1 MPLRLGGCVSI
12 IPVKSTPRR
21 RQIYGLFIEGHIQAD
36 VARILDVSEEAIRKQ
51 KEKLVG
57 AKYLKEIGNSGIFE
71 RGPMARF
78 FEEAKP
84 ISKKIVEDDDAGS
97 MPQPPAQPVDRPPVT
112 TSSLGSTPSPA
123 HVRLE
128 EYDIETLE
136 AHMHGHVVF
145 PIVELGERKA
155 ISIAEPGKDAIEVP
169 LFTEP
174 CDLGG
179 EDGYHNNWRWTT
191 ELHIPGWEYPITL
204 QLRVTPNKRN
214 LHVYPPRIHLTA
226 ADIDAGKDYPV
237 HFFDKEVFG
246 VLDFLERHGSWKFD
260 RIHGSRVGR
269 MVGQVYLAY
278 SNPELTRHLPKNL
291 RGFADFPEAEIDH
304 SKGDTEIEFAQAK
317 ISNARFLLTAKESH
331 YELREEIEGIE
342 ARIRE
347 EEAELAELRLRV
359 TARLKESW
367 QALDSVTEAQSRI
380 MEYQRLEMQRKGGP
394 TAPKDPAIAAL
405 EDEVMFG

>member
-1 MPLRLGGCVSI
+1 LAAGKVLKP
-12 IPVKSTPRR
+12 
-21 RQIYGLFIEGHIQAD
+21 IEGTN
-36 VARILDVSEEAIRKQ
+36 L
-51 KEKLVG
+51 
-57 AKYLKEIGNSGIFE
+57 YE

-84 ISKKIVEDDDAGS
+84 ISAKIIEDYDAGS
-97 MPQPPAQPVDRPPVT
+97 EPQPAAQPVDRPPVT
-112 TSSLGSTPSPA
+112 TPRSPSTSSPA

-136 AHMHGHVVF
+136 AHMHGHVIF
-145 PIVELGERKA
+145 PIVQLGERKI

-179 EDGYHNNWRWTT
+179 EEGYHNNWRWTT
-191 ELHIPGWEYPITL
+191 ELRIPGWDYGITL

-246 VLDFLERHGSWKFD
+246 VLDFLERHGGWKFD
-260 RIHGSRVGR
+260 RIRGCRVGK

-278 SNPELTRHLPKNL
+278 SNPELTRHLPPNL
-291 RGFADFPEAEIDH
+291 SGFADCPGAIIDH
-304 SKGDTEIEFAQAK
+304 SKGDPEVEFAQAK
-317 ISNARFLLTAKESH
+317 ISNARFLLTAKDSH
-331 YELREEIEGIE
+331 NALQEEVEDIE
-342 ARIRE
+342 ARIRAE
-347 EEAELAELRLRV
+347 EEEIDTLRLRV
-359 TARLKESW
+359 LGRLKESW
-367 QALDSVTEAQSRI
+367 KVMDTFTEFQSRT
-380 MEYQRLEMQRKGGP
+380 MEYQRIEMQRKGGP
-394 TAPKDPAIAAL
+394 QPPRDPAIAAL
-405 EDEVMFG
+405 DDEVMYG